1 MNNIFKTIDLLDQ
14 NSLYRLADK
23 MLDVLIKKAA
33 QPYNGTLD
41 ELPLDARQVSWERNK
56 EDYQQY
62 DNVFWQELKDRLPDY
77 KNLNTTPDEKDN
89 LEGEIHGDD
98 PTPGPA
104 YVLPGEEGS
113 SPSASGNLSDFL
125 EENIRDTGNTPGSWV
140 NLQPRH

>member
-77 KNLNTTPDEKDN
+77 KNLNTKKLSSLLKLLRSRKHYFLN
-89 LEGEIHGDD
+89 LYPTNASNLNMLKFEGEDVINCIEETRRSYG
-98 PTPGPA
+98 A
-104 YVLPGEEGS
+104 YLC
-113 SPSASGNLSDFL
+113 F
-125 EENIRDTGNTPGSWV
+125 I
-140 NLQPRH
+140 